1 MCRGGFFTEKKMKKV
16 YTILLLILL
25 GTFAL
30 GGTAFAAS
38 EYVERLTPD
47 SADYAEV
54 STLTSRVLD
63 AMSGMCPDVT
73 AADIDWSRAYK
84 VYADESDVYSSYKEQ
99 QMTYDAIKQQMEYY
113 VWVLPVQIKDAYFH
127 VTISQGMPLT
137 EDESVLAVLTEEQ
150 KEQIREETGKWIP
163 VVTEQLDED
172 KTAEQIDQQIA
183 DAVGEETIHR
193 AFIMGGSPKLRSAV
207 AVVETINHDI
217 QIVVLEEP
225 RLTGVPS
232 SKRARTAEQPLQS
245 GQVYAME
252 DMADR
257 MSGYT
262 VDTTDEQTGVG
273 SESGAG
279 YTTVLWIVLGAA
291 GIEIGCWAWK
301 RARCK

>member
-1 MCRGGFFTEKKMKKV
+1 MKKA
-16 YTILLLILL
+16 YTILLLVLL

-30 GGTAFAAS
+30 GSTAFAAS
-38 EYVERLTPD
+38 EYVEQLTPD

-54 STLTSRVLD
+54 STLTNRVLD
-63 AMSGMCPDVT
+63 AMSGMCADVT

-84 VYADESDVYSSYKEQ
+84 VYADESDVYSSYREQ
-99 QMTYDAIKQQMEYY
+99 QMTYDEIKQHMEYY
-113 VWVLPVQIKDAYFH
+113 VWVLPVQVKDAYFH

-172 KTAEQIDQQIA
+172 KTAEQIDRQIA
-183 DAVGEETIHR
+183 DAVGKENIHR

-207 AVVETINHDI
+207 AVVETVHHGI

-225 RLTGVPS
+225 RLTGVQS
-232 SKRARTAEQPLQS
+232 SESARTAEQLQS
-245 GQVYAME
+245 GQAYAME

-257 MSGYT
+257 MSEYT
-262 VDTTDEQTGVG
+262 VDETDERTGTG
-273 SESGAG
+273 AESGAG
-279 YTTVLWIVLGAA
+279 HTAIMWIILGAA
-291 GIEIGCWAWK
+291 GIGIGCWAWK
-301 RARCK
+301 RARRR

>member
-1 MCRGGFFTEKKMKKV
+1 MKKA
-16 YTILLLILL
+16 YTILLLVLL

-30 GGTAFAAS
+30 GSTAFAAS
-38 EYVERLTPD
+38 EYVEQLTPD

-54 STLTSRVLD
+54 STLTNRVLD
-63 AMSGMCPDVT
+63 AMSGMCADVT

-99 QMTYDAIKQQMEYY
+99 QMTYDEIKQHMEYY
-113 VWVLPVQIKDAYFH
+113 VWVLPVQVKDVYFH

-172 KTAEQIDQQIA
+172 KTAEQIDRQIA
-183 DAVGEETIHR
+183 DAVGKENIHR

-225 RLTGVPS
+225 RLTGVQS
-232 SKRARTAEQPLQS
+232 SKRARTAERPLQS
-245 GQVYAME
+245 GQVYAMK

-257 MSGYT
+257 MSEYT
-262 VDTTDEQTGVG
+262 VDETDEHTGTG
-273 SESGAG
+273 AESGADHM
-279 YTTVLWIVLGAA
+279 VIVWIILGAA
-291 GIEIGCWAWK
+291 GIGIGCWTWK
-301 RARCK
+301 RARRR

>member
-1 MCRGGFFTEKKMKKV
+1 MKKA
-16 YTILLLILL
+16 YTILLLVFL

-30 GGTAFAAS
+30 GSTAFAAS
-38 EYVERLTPD
+38 EYVEQLTPD

-63 AMSGMCPDVT
+63 AMSGMCADVT

-84 VYADESDVYSSYKEQ
+84 VYADESDVYSSYREQ
-99 QMTYDAIKQQMEYY
+99 QMTYDEIKQHMEYY
-113 VWVLPVQIKDAYFH
+113 VWVLPVQVKDAYFH

-172 KTAEQIDQQIA
+172 KTAEQIDRQIA
-183 DAVGEETIHR
+183 DAVGKENIHR

-207 AVVETINHDI
+207 AVVETVHHDI

-225 RLTGVPS
+225 RLTGVQS
-232 SKRARTAEQPLQS
+232 SESARTAEQLQS
-245 GQVYAME
+245 GQAYAME

-257 MSGYT
+257 MSEYT
-262 VDTTDEQTGVG
+262 VDETDERTGTG
-273 SESGAG
+273 TESGADHM
-279 YTTVLWIVLGAA
+279 VIVWIILGAA
-291 GIEIGCWAWK
+291 GIGIACWAWK
-301 RARCK
+301 RARRR

>member
-1 MCRGGFFTEKKMKKV
+1 MKKV
-16 YTILLLILL
+16 YTILLLVLL

-38 EYVERLTPD
+38 EYVEQLTPD

-54 STLTSRVLD
+54 STLTNRVLD
-63 AMSGMCPDVT
+63 AMSGMCADVT
-73 AADIDWSRAYK
+73 AADIDWRRAYK

-99 QMTYDAIKQQMEYY
+99 QMTYDEIKQHMEYY
-113 VWVLPVQIKDAYFH
+113 VWVLPVQVKNAYFH

-172 KTAEQIDQQIA
+172 KTAEQIDRQIA
-183 DAVGEETIHR
+183 DAVGKENIHR
-193 AFIMGGSPKLRSAV
+193 VFVMGGSPKLRSAV
-207 AVVETINHDI
+207 AVVETIHRDI

-225 RLTGVPS
+225 RLTGVQS
-232 SKRARTAEQPLQS
+232 SEGARTAKQPLQS
-245 GQVYAME
+245 GQAYAME

-257 MSGYT
+257 MSEYT
-262 VDTTDEQTGVG
+262 VDTTDERTGTG
-273 SESGAG
+273 AESGAG
-279 YTTVLWIVLGAA
+279 HTASMWIILGAA
-291 GIEIGCWAWK
+291 GIGIGCWAWK
-301 RARCK
+301 HARCK

>member
-1 MCRGGFFTEKKMKKV
+1 MKKV
-16 YTILLLILL
+16 YTILLLVLL

-30 GGTAFAAS
+30 GSTAFAAS
-38 EYVERLTPD
+38 EYVEQLTPD

-54 STLTSRVLD
+54 STLTNRVLD
-63 AMSGMCPDVT
+63 AMSGMCADVT

-99 QMTYDAIKQQMEYY
+99 QMTYDEIKQHMEYY
-113 VWVLPVQIKDAYFH
+113 VWVLPVQVKNAYFH

-172 KTAEQIDQQIA
+172 KTAEQIDRQIA
-183 DAVGEETIHR
+183 DAVGKKNIHR
-193 AFIMGGSPKLRSAV
+193 AFVMGGSPKLRSAV
-207 AVVETINHDI
+207 AVVETIDRDI

-225 RLTGVPS
+225 RLTGVQR
-232 SKRARTAEQPLQS
+232 SKKARTVERPLKS
-245 GQVYAME
+245 GQIYTME
-252 DMADR
+252 EMADR
-257 MSGYT
+257 MSEYAI
-262 VDTTDEQTGVG
+262 DETDERIGTGG
-273 SESGAG
+273 ESDSAH
-279 YTTVLWIVLGAA
+279 TVIWIILGTA
-291 GIEIGCWAWK
+291 GIGIGCYAWN

>member
-1 MCRGGFFTEKKMKKV
+1 MKKV
-16 YTILLLILL
+16 YRILLLVLL

-38 EYVERLTPD
+38 EYVEQLTPD

-54 STLTSRVLD
+54 STLTNRVLD
-63 AMSGMCPDVT
+63 AMSGMCADVT

-99 QMTYDAIKQQMEYY
+99 KMTYDEIKQHMEYY
-113 VWVLPVQIKDAYFH
+113 VWVLPVQVKDAYFH

-172 KTAEQIDQQIA
+172 KTAEQIDRQIA
-183 DAVGEETIHR
+183 DAVGKETIHR

-207 AVVETINHDI
+207 AVVETVHHGI

-225 RLTGVPS
+225 RLTGVQS
-232 SKRARTAEQPLQS
+232 SEGARTAEQLQS
-245 GQVYAME
+245 GQAYAME

-257 MSGYT
+257 MSEYT
-262 VDTTDEQTGVG
+262 VDETGERTG
-273 SESGAG
+273 TGAESGADH
-279 YTTVLWIVLGAA
+279 VVIVWIILGAA
-291 GIEIGCWAWK
+291 GIGIGCWAWK
-301 RARCK
+301 RARRR

>member
-1 MCRGGFFTEKKMKKV
+1 MKKA
-16 YTILLLILL
+16 YTILLLVLL

-30 GGTAFAAS
+30 GSTAFAAS
-38 EYVERLTPD
+38 EYVEQLTPD

-54 STLTSRVLD
+54 STLTNRVLD
-63 AMSGMCPDVT
+63 AMSGMCADVT

-99 QMTYDAIKQQMEYY
+99 QMTYDEIKQHMEYY
-113 VWVLPVQIKDAYFH
+113 VWVLPVQVKDAYFH

-172 KTAEQIDQQIA
+172 KTAEQIDRQIA
-183 DAVGEETIHR
+183 DAVGKENIHR

-225 RLTGVPS
+225 RLTGVQS
-232 SKRARTAEQPLQS
+232 SKGARTAEQLQS
-245 GQVYAME
+245 GQAYAME

-257 MSGYT
+257 MSEYT
-262 VDTTDEQTGVG
+262 VDTTGERTGTG
-273 SESGAG
+273 AESGADH
-279 YTTVLWIVLGAA
+279 TVIVWIILGAA
-291 GIEIGCWAWK
+291 GIGIGCWARK
-301 RARCK
+301 RARPR

>member
-1 MCRGGFFTEKKMKKV
+1 MKKV
-16 YTILLLILL
+16 YTILLLVLL

-38 EYVERLTPD
+38 EYVEQLTPD

-54 STLTSRVLD
+54 STLTSRVID
-63 AMSGMCPDVT
+63 AMSGMCADVT

-99 QMTYDAIKQQMEYY
+99 QMTYDEIKQHMEYY
-113 VWVLPVQIKDAYFH
+113 VWVLPVQVKDAYFH

-172 KTAEQIDQQIA
+172 ETAEQIDRQIA
-183 DAVGEETIHR
+183 DAVGKENIHR

-207 AVVETINHDI
+207 AVVETVHRGI

-225 RLTGVPS
+225 RLTGVQS
-232 SKRARTAEQPLQS
+232 SESARTAEQLQS
-245 GQVYAME
+245 GQAYAME

-257 MSGYT
+257 MSEYT
-262 VDTTDEQTGVG
+262 VDETGERTG
-273 SESGAG
+273 TGAESGAG
-279 YTTVLWIVLGAA
+279 HTAIMWIILGAA
-291 GIEIGCWAWK
+291 GIGIGCWAWK
-301 RARCK
+301 RARRR

>member
-1 MCRGGFFTEKKMKKV
+1 MKKA
-16 YTILLLILL
+16 YTILLLVLL

-30 GGTAFAAS
+30 GSTAFAAS
-38 EYVERLTPD
+38 EYVEQLTPN

-54 STLTSRVLD
+54 STLTNRVLD
-63 AMSGMCPDVT
+63 AMSGMCADVT

-84 VYADESDVYSSYKEQ
+84 VYADESDVYSSYREQ
-99 QMTYDAIKQQMEYY
+99 QMTYDEIKQHMEYY
-113 VWVLPVQIKDAYFH
+113 VWVLPVQVKDAYFH

-172 KTAEQIDQQIA
+172 KTAEQIDRQIA
-183 DAVGEETIHR
+183 DAVGKENIHR

-207 AVVETINHDI
+207 AVVETVHHGI

-225 RLTGVPS
+225 RLTGVQS
-232 SKRARTAEQPLQS
+232 SEGARTAEQLQS
-245 GQVYAME
+245 GQAYAMK

-257 MSGYT
+257 MSEYT
-262 VDTTDEQTGVG
+262 VDETGERTG
-273 SESGAG
+273 TGAESGADH
-279 YTTVLWIVLGAA
+279 TVIVWIILGAA
-291 GIEIGCWAWK
+291 GIGIGCWARK
-301 RARCK
+301 RARRR

>member
-1 MCRGGFFTEKKMKKV
+1 MKKV
-16 YTILLLILL
+16 YRILLLVLL
-25 GTFAL
+25 GTCAL
-30 GGTAFAAS
+30 GSTAFAAS
-38 EYVERLTPD
+38 EYVEQLTPD

-84 VYADESDVYSSYKEQ
+84 VYADESDVYGSYKEQ
-99 QMTYDAIKQQMEYY
+99 QMTYDEIKQHMEYY
-113 VWVLPVQIKDAYFH
+113 VWVLPVQVKNAYFH

-172 KTAEQIDQQIA
+172 KTAEQIDRQIA
-183 DAVGEETIHR
+183 DAVGKENIHR
-193 AFIMGGSPKLRSAV
+193 AFVMGGSPKLRSAV
-207 AVVETINHDI
+207 AVVETINHNI

-225 RLTGVPS
+225 RLTGVQR
-232 SKRARTAEQPLQS
+232 SKKARTVERPLKS
-245 GQVYAME
+245 GQIYTME
-252 DMADR
+252 EMADR
-257 MSGYT
+257 MSEYAI
-262 VDTTDEQTGVG
+262 DETDERIGTGA
-273 SESGAG
+273 ESGAG
-279 YTTVLWIVLGAA
+279 HTVIMWIILGAA
-291 GIEIGCWAWK
+291 GIGIGCYAWN

>member
-1 MCRGGFFTEKKMKKV
+1 MKKA
-16 YTILLLILL
+16 YTILLLVLL

-30 GGTAFAAS
+30 GSTAFAAS
-38 EYVERLTPD
+38 EYVEQLTPD

-54 STLTSRVLD
+54 STLTNRVID
-63 AMSGMCPDVT
+63 AMSGMCADVT

-84 VYADESDVYSSYKEQ
+84 VYADESDVYGSYKEQ
-99 QMTYDAIKQQMEYY
+99 QMTYDEIKQHMEYY
-113 VWVLPVQIKDAYFH
+113 VWVLPVQVKDAYFR

-172 KTAEQIDQQIA
+172 KTAEQIDRQIA
-183 DAVGEETIHR
+183 DAVGKENIHR

-225 RLTGVPS
+225 RLTGVQS
-232 SKRARTAEQPLQS
+232 SKGARTAEQLQS
-245 GQVYAME
+245 GQAYAME

-257 MSGYT
+257 MSEYT
-262 VDTTDEQTGVG
+262 VDTTGERTGTG
-273 SESGAG
+273 AESGADH
-279 YTTVLWIVLGAA
+279 TVIVWIILGAA
-291 GIEIGCWAWK
+291 GIGIGCWARK
-301 RARCK
+301 RARPR